1 MIELHHQFTVDLDV
15 EGAWQVLTDLPTV
28 AQCLPG
34 AHLDDERDGEFRGGL
49 AARIGPISARYR
61 GVATFLE
68 KDDVTHRAVVEA
80 RGQEEKGSGT
90 ASARIEL
97 VLSPAPSGTVVDVST
112 EMNISGRAA
121 QFGRS
126 LLADVSESMMT
137 QFADNLGRR
146 VASGTATATGQEP
159 ATDAGLASGSSP
171 RRAVVDEA
179 AGAELDVLAL
189 LGPMIRRAAVP
200 LAASVAGLALGL
212 LAGRGR
218 RRTDAPWPHLT
229 LVLPAAAAPES
240 A

>member
-1 MIELHHQFTVDLDV
+1 VIELHHQFTVDLDV
-15 EGAWQVLTDLPTV
+15 EAAWQVLTDLPTV

-34 AHLDDERDGEFRGGL
+34 AQLDEERDGEFRGGL

-68 KDDVTHRAVVEA
+68 KDDVAHRAVVEA

-97 VLSPAPSGTVVDVST
+97 VLHPAPSGTVVDVST

-146 VASGTATATGQEP
+146 VASGTATTDQKP

-171 RRAVVDEA
+171 RGAVFDEV

-189 LGPMIRRAAVP
+189 LGPMVRRAAVP

-218 RRTDAPWPHLT
+218 RRTGAPWPHLT
-229 LVLPAAAAPES
+229 LILPAAS
-240 A
+240 ASECA